1 MKKPA
6 EPTRTTIRPSDL
18 TFGLSTCHRCL
29 WLFYWYK
36 LDMPKIMPLVSP
48 LSAMQEK
55 AFRNID
61 LQDIDAK
68 LPKGKVTRFGQK
80 VLSENLIVNGVKT
93 RWSIAGKYDLLSEN
107 ADGSASLIDCK
118 VSKNEESQGNHY
130 APQLEAY
137 VFALEHPASGEA
149 ERIASIGLLKWNPDR
164 VLGTDASSFAF
175 GVTQEY
181 EDVERNIDGFYK
193 LISECI
199 EMLEGPFPESG
210 EKCNTCKYLN
220 ERDALNLRSGN

>member
-1 MKKPA
+1 MIKPA

-29 WLFYWYK
+29 WLFYWFK

-55 AFRNID
+55 AFRNVD
-61 LQDIDAK
+61 LHDIDAR

-80 VLSENLIVNGVKT
+80 VKSQNFIVNGETT
-93 RWSIAGKYDLLSEN
+93 RWALAGKYDLLSEN
-107 ADGSASLIDCK
+107 EDGTASLIDCK
-118 VSKNEESQGNHY
+118 VSKNEETQGSHY

-137 VFALEHPASGEA
+137 VFAIEHPAVGEA
-149 ERIASIGLLKWNPDR
+149 EQVASIGLLKWNPDK
-164 VLGTDASSFAF
+164 VIGVDPSTYAF

-181 EDVERNIDGFYK
+181 EAVERDVDGFYK
-193 LISECI
+193 LMASCI
-199 EMLEGPFPESG
+199 EMLEGPMPDSG
-210 EKCNTCKYLN
+210 EKCNTCKYVNDRMIIGL
-220 ERDALNLRSGN
+220 

>member
-29 WLFYWYK
+29 WLFYWFK

-55 AFRNID
+55 AFRGMNLQEID
-61 LQDIDAK
+61 PS
-68 LPKGKVTRFGQK
+68 LPKGVVSRFGQK
-80 VLSENLIVNGVKT
+80 VKSENFVINGETT
-93 RWSIAGKYDLLSEN
+93 RWCLAGKYDLLSEN
-107 ADGSASLIDCK
+107 EDGTASLIDCK
-118 VSKNEESQGNHY
+118 VSKNEESQGEHY

-137 VFALEHPASGEA
+137 VFALERPASGEP
-149 ERIASIGLLKWNPDR
+149 EKVASIGLLKWNPDR
-164 VLGTDASSFAF
+164 VLGNDASTYAF
-175 GVTQEY
+175 GVSQEY
-181 EDVERNIDGFYK
+181 EAVHRDVDGFYK
-193 LISECI
+193 LMTECI
-199 EMLEGPFPESG
+199 EMLEGPLPDSG

-220 ERDALNLRSGN
+220 DRSAIGL